1 MHIGENKFVITT
13 EPKTFYF
20 DLPKVV
26 GIILKYENYFI
37 IKHNEP
43 LAEHTIK
50 KEIRQLLSKY
60 NYEND
65 IINMAKSK
73 TNEPHKFFL
82 HYSQRLDLKRSN
94 KHVAH
99 QNLSI
104 YYTQKNTRQQCKNS
118 KLKVI
123 GSIWNDEF
131 KLPDNSYLVTDI
143 QYSFEYILKKHKTLI
158 THLAI
163 HIYINM
169 INNGPVFR

>member
-1 MHIGENKFVITT
+1 MKAGNNSYKPKNEIRQMLYLFYSHNKITKKQAIIMAVHIGENKFVITT

-50 KEIRQLLSKY
+50 KEIRRLLSKY

-73 TNEPHKFFL
+73 TNEPHKFLL

-104 YYTQKNTRQQCKNS
+104 YYTQKNIRQQCENS

-123 GSIWNDEF
+123 GSI
-131 KLPDNSYLVTDI
+131 
-143 QYSFEYILKKHKTLI
+143 
-158 THLAI
+158 
-163 HIYINM
+163 
-169 INNGPVFR
+169 